1 MVSERGKKN
10 KRIYCKD
17 CENRSLSEL
26 NIFFPLNCFGRLRSS
41 NGEISA
47 IGYTSEHHKLVHLN
61 NVPGAR
67 GIPQPLH
74 RMLSQYF
81 HESKKNPFQF
91 FSNFNQFGCMLSHV
105 CTLLPIGQ
113 STAWV
118 SVGHQIHAAHL
129 PFHPPD
135 WRQGPSRLVRVL
147 ITWVL

>member
-1 MVSERGKKN
+1 MVSERGRKKKEFIAKTVKTDHFQN
-10 KRIYCKD
+10 WTFSFLWIALGD
-17 CENRSLSEL
+17 W
-26 NIFFPLNCFGRLRSS
+26 SS

-118 SVGHQIHAAHL
+118 TVGHQIHAAHL